1 MTPPD
6 KDIDIVDVEEL
17 WRGHTRLD
25 RVRLRHQLFAGGMGT
40 EISREVV
47 ERGAA
52 VGVLPYDPIRDEV
65 VLIRQFRIGAW
76 RAGDDPWLVET
87 VAGLI
92 EDGEDP
98 EDVARRE
105 ATEETGCIIGA
116 LHPVCGY
123 YPSQGLLSEY
133 IHLYCGITDR
143 EGAGGIFGLDHE
155 GEDIEAFV
163 VPWRQVLEDVDAGRH
178 NDAKIMLAIRW
189 LESRRD
195 GFRRKAGR
203 KG

>member
-1 MTPPD
+1 MSPRD
-6 KDIDIVDVEEL
+6 KDIDIIDAEEV

-25 RVRLRHQLFAGGMGT
+25 RVRLRHRLFAGGMGT

-65 VLIRQFRIGAW
+65 ELIQ
-76 RAGDDPWLVET
+76 
-87 VAGLI
+87 
-92 EDGEDP
+92 DGEDP

-105 ATEETGCIIGA
+105 ATEETGCVIGA

-133 IHLYCGITDR
+133 IHLFCGLTDT
-143 EGAGGIFGLDHE
+143 EGAGGVFGLDHE

-178 NDAKIMLAIRW
+178 NDAKIMLAVRW
-189 LESRRD
+189 LESRRESL
-195 GFRRKAGR
+195 RQEIAR